1 MSRTVLLFLAAITG
15 MSCIRAGDAFQAE
28 AVSVEAEVVSADTV
42 LTAYTDSIPGSL
54 VTFNMIPIP
63 GGTTTLQ
70 TEEGTEEV
78 DVAPFWIGE
87 TEVTWNAYDIF
98 AYRLDLTPQ
107 QKAANVDA
115 DSRPSR
121 PYGAPDFG
129 FGHSGY
135 AAICVTYKA
144 AVEYTRWLSEKTGHT
159 YRLPTEAEWQL
170 AAAADEDPSRVY
182 SAEELDSLAWYWD
195 NAFDKAHPV
204 ASKKPN
210 AYGLYDVLGNVL
222 EWVTG
227 YDGEPVTR
235 GGSWKDKE
243 AKVQMSARALQ
254 APSWNVTD
262 PQIPKSQWWLSDGS
276 FVGFRIVR
284 EP

>member
-1 MSRTVLLFLAAITG
+1 MSRIILLIIFGILSVACIQAGQSVSSTSSAAIL
-15 MSCIRAGDAFQAE
+15 
-28 AVSVEAEVVSADTV
+28 SADT
-42 LTAYTDSIPGSL
+42 LLSAYTDSIPGSL
-54 VTFNMIPIP
+54 VTFNMMPIE
-63 GGTTTLQ
+63 GGTTILE
-70 TEEGTEEV
+70 TEGGPVEV
-78 DVAPFWIGE
+78 EVAPFWIGE

-107 QKAANVDA
+107 QKAANVEA

-121 PYGAPDFG
+121 PYGAPDYG

-144 AVEYTRWLSEKTGHT
+144 AVEYTKWLSEKTGHT

-170 AAAADEDPSRVY
+170 AASAGEDPTRTLTDQEL
-182 SAEELDSLAWYWD
+182 EEVAWYWE
-195 NAFDKAHPV
+195 NAFDEAHPV
-204 ASKKPN
+204 ASKQPN
-210 AYGLYDVLGNVL
+210 TFGLYDVLGNVL

-235 GGSWKDKE
+235 GGSWKDKAANVQLNTR
-243 AKVQMSARALQ
+243 AKQ

-284 EP
+284 VP

>member
-1 MSRTVLLFLAAITG
+1 MSRTVLLILAAVTG
-15 MSCIRAGDAFQAE
+15 LSCMKASKTLQME
-28 AVSVEAEVVSADTV
+28 AVSGHTGVMAQDTV

-54 VTFNMIPIP
+54 VTFNMVPVP
-63 GGTTTLQ
+63 GGTTVLQ
-70 TEEGTEEV
+70 TEDGPREV
-78 DVAPFWIGE
+78 EVAPFWIGE

-107 QKAANVDA
+107 QKAANVEA
-115 DSRPSR
+115 ESRPSR

-159 YRLPTEAEWQL
+159 YRLATEAEWQL
-170 AAAADEDPSRVY
+170 AAAAGEDPAREYTS
-182 SAEELDSLAWYWD
+182 EELDSLSWFWD

-210 AYGLYDVLGNVL
+210 AYGLYDMLGNVL
-222 EWVTG
+222 EWVTA
-227 YDGEPVTR
+227 YDGEPITR
-235 GGSWKDKE
+235 GGSWKDKTGN
-243 AKVQMSARALQ
+243 VQLLSRAMQ